1 MFLESTRPDL
11 TEARRLHTA
20 GMKLVKLHPYSKR
33 PIGVDWNH
41 TPVNQIDDDA
51 TGYGIPLVMNG
62 LCSLDPDHVAMARAG
77 LAAWGFDLDTLLDAG
92 VRTSSTR
99 PNSGGRSAF
108 SADPDGQCRWL
119 TINVFDSNGKGTT
132 VLELRAKSPNLQD
145 VAPGVQ
151 YVTQDGG
158 QVYSQRYVNSH
169 RFDQAPAMPD
179 AFLKLWQELSV
190 DDDKLREYSQ
200 RFVEG
205 IVAAGLRLDNG
216 DTPTYR
222 PPMGSGRQLP
232 FQAKGVRT
240 EFNKQ
245 HTVESI
251 LTRHGYT
258 YHERLARWAH
268 PGATGAPA
276 IRPIPERDGL
286 WQSDHGGDPLHGTF
300 DAWAAYVQL
309 DYRGD
314 TERAVVDWMWQDV
327 DEVVVPTIGGVQ
339 PVPANGEQLPAVS
352 FLDDGQTGKNE
363 DTTPLQ
369 QLMDKLRVSEPD
381 EAERIVPKI
390 LQIMESL
397 PELQRVGWHKQVRD
411 VMHWNAAEFKAILK
425 DLRDRWKTDIETG
438 FGKFDPFRY
447 IYIAP
452 RNEFY
457 DIHSG
462 MTLVPRGL
470 DNKYITETGDE
481 PASRLLLLSVPAELS
496 IADQLG
502 WNPVSVEPPCR
513 NGIIYEDE
521 GKRMVNTWRGFAL
534 SPVPGDVSLWLRH
547 AEYLIPNE
555 AEREGTLNFLATLVQ
570 RPASKPS
577 FAIIHRGTAR
587 NGKDSLY
594 APLTMAMGNAAR
606 EVKIKDVIEGWG
618 DNLFQRKFLII
629 PEVKRTQDRDASNE
643 MKTIVAPT
651 ATGKRTL
658 NLKGGQV
665 VTQVDCMGVL
675 MMTNYRSGFTIDQ
688 DDQRYFVVDS
698 WVEPQDAD
706 YYLQLQTWYRSGGA
720 ANVLH
725 YLMTRDIS
733 NFNHNVLPFVTDG
746 AREMAQAS
754 RYDYEQDLE
763 DLVNEGLP
771 PFDKGIITA
780 KALKA
785 HCRMLN
791 IRVGNTGL
799 DTAMEQM
806 GWKKLRGAKKVDG
819 RTKATPTLYLSADH
833 ELMTPSDLYDL
844 YQNTVTT
851 TLTPY

>member
-1 MFLESTRPDL
+1 MFLDAPMQPDL
-11 TEARRLHTA
+11 SEARRLHAA
-20 GMKLVKLHPYSKR
+20 GLKLVKLHNYTKQ
-33 PIGVDWNH
+33 PIGIEWNKH
-41 TPVNQIDDDA
+41 SVTQIDDDA
-51 TGYGIPLVMNG
+51 TGYGLPLAVNG
-62 LCSLDPDHVAMARAG
+62 LCSLDPDHVDMARAG
-77 LAAWGFDLDTLLDAG
+77 LAAWGFDLDELLAAG

-108 SADPDGQCRWL
+108 RADADGLCRWL
-119 TINVFDSNGKGTT
+119 TINVFDSKGKGTT

-145 VAPGVQ
+145 VVPGVV
-151 YVTQDGG
+151 YTGKG
-158 QVYSQRYVNSH
+158 SPEVYSQHYAGAN
-169 RFDQAPAMPD
+169 RFDNPPAVPE
-179 AFLKLWQELSV
+179 AFLKLWQELST

-200 RFVEG
+200 RFVDG
-205 IVAAGLRLDNG
+205 IVAAGYTVNG
-216 DTPTYR
+216 DVPTYR
-222 PPMGSGRQLP
+222 PPMGGGTKLA

-240 EFNKQ
+240 EYNEAV
-245 HTVESI
+245 TVESI

-258 YHERLARWAH
+258 FHEVKQRWAH

-276 IRPIPERDGL
+276 IRPIPEKDGL

-300 DAWAAYVQL
+300 DAWAAHVQL
-309 DYRGD
+309 DHQGN
-314 TERAVVDWMWQDV
+314 TERAIVEWMWKGMDIVQ
-327 DEVVVPTIGGVQ
+327 PTIGGTGNNT
-339 PVPANGEQLPAVS
+339 PVVS
-352 FLDDGQTGKNE
+352 FLDGGNQPVTVKD

-369 QLMDKLRVSEPD
+369 QLMDKLRVSEPE
-381 EAERIVPKI
+381 EAERIVPRI
-390 LQIMESL
+390 LQVMESL
-397 PELQRVGWHKQVRD
+397 PELQRVNWHKQVRD
-411 VMHWNAAEFKAILK
+411 VMHWNVAEFKAILK
-425 DLRDRWKTDIETG
+425 DLREGWKTNPEAG
-438 FGKFDPFRY
+438 FGDFDPYRY
-447 IYIAP
+447 IYLAP

-457 DIHSG
+457 DIRSG

-470 DNKYITETGDE
+470 DNKYINDTGEE
-481 PASRLLLLSVPAELS
+481 PASRLLLLTVPPELS
-496 IADQLG
+496 VADRLG
-502 WNPVSVEPPCR
+502 WNPVSVAPPKR
-513 NGIIYEDE
+513 EQIIYEDE

-534 SPVPGDVSLWLRH
+534 SPIKGDVSLWLAH
-547 AEYLIPNE
+547 VEYLIPNQ
-555 AEREGTLNFLATLVQ
+555 AERDSVLNWLAALVQ

-594 APLTMAMGNAAR
+594 APLTMAMGDAAR

-675 MMTNYRSGFTIDQ
+675 MMTNYRSGFTIDK

-698 WVEPQDAD
+698 WVDPKDAD
-706 YYLQLQTWYRSGGA
+706 YYRMLQQWYRAGGA
-720 ANVLH
+720 AMVLN
-725 YLMTRDIS
+725 YLMQRDIS
-733 NFNHNVLPFVTDG
+733 QFNHNVLPFVTDG

-771 PFDKGIITA
+771 PFDKGVVTS

-791 IRVGNTGL
+791 IRVGNNGL
-799 DTAMEQM
+799 DTAMEQI
-806 GWKKLRGAKKVDG
+806 GWRKVRGVKKVDG
-819 RTKATPTLYLSADH
+819 KTKATPTLYVATAEH
-833 ELMTPSDLYDL
+833 GLMTPVDLYDL
-844 YQNTVTT
+844 YERTVTT
-851 TLTPY
+851 TLTPC

>member
-1 MFLESTRPDL
+1 MFLDAPIQPDL
-11 TEARRLHTA
+11 TEAKRLHAA
-20 GMKLVKLHPYSKR
+20 GLKLVKLHNYTKQ
-33 PIGVDWNH
+33 PIGIEWNKH
-41 TPVNQIDDDA
+41 SAVSIDDDA
-51 TGYGIPLVMNG
+51 TGYGLPLAVNG
-62 LCSLDPDHVAMARAG
+62 LCSLDPDHVDMARAG
-77 LAAWGFDLDTLLDAG
+77 LAAWGFDLDDLLAAG

-108 SADPDGQCRWL
+108 RADPGNLCRWL

-145 VAPGVQ
+145 VVPGVV
-151 YVTQDGG
+151 YTGKG
-158 QVYSQRYVNSH
+158 SPEVYSQQYAGAH
-169 RFDQAPAMPD
+169 RFDNAPALPD
-179 AFLKLWQELSV
+179 AFLKLWQELST

-200 RFVEG
+200 RFVDG
-205 IVAAGLRLDNG
+205 IVAAGYTLDG
-216 DTPTYR
+216 DTPMYR
-222 PPMGSGRQLP
+222 PPMGGGTKLAFP
-232 FQAKGVRT
+232 AKGVRT
-240 EFNKQ
+240 DFNEAT
-245 HTVESI
+245 TVESI
-251 LTRHGYT
+251 LERHGYT
-258 YHERLARWAH
+258 YHEVKQRWAH

-276 IRPIPERDGL
+276 IRPIPEKEGL

-300 DAWAAYVQL
+300 DAWAAHVQL
-309 DYRGD
+309 DHGGD
-314 TERAVVDWMWQDV
+314 TERAIVEWLWKGVDVV
-327 DEVVVPTIGGVQ
+327 EPTIGD
-339 PVPANGEQLPAVS
+339 AAGELQAVS
-352 FLDDGQTGKNE
+352 FLNAKDDA
-363 DTTPLQ
+363 TPLQ
-369 QLMDKLRVSEPD
+369 QLMDRLRVSEPE

-390 LQIMESL
+390 LKVLESL
-397 PELQRVGWHKQVRD
+397 PELQRVNWHKQVRD

-425 DLRDRWKTDIETG
+425 DLREGWKTDLDNG
-438 FGKFDPFRY
+438 FGKFNPYRY
-447 IYIAP
+447 IYLAP

-481 PASRLLLLSVPAELS
+481 PASRLLLLSVPTELS
-496 IADQLG
+496 VADRLG
-502 WNPVSVEPPCR
+502 WNPVSVEPPKR
-513 NGIIYEDE
+513 EQIIYEDE

-534 SPVPGDVSLWLRH
+534 SPIKGDVSLWLAH
-547 AEYLIPNE
+547 VEYLIPNQ
-555 AEREGTLNFLATLVQ
+555 AERDGVLNWLASLVQ

-594 APLTMAMGNAAR
+594 APLTMAMGDAAR

-675 MMTNYRSGFTIDQ
+675 MMTNYRSGFTIDR

-698 WVEPQDAD
+698 WVEPKDAD
-706 YYLQLQTWYRSGGA
+706 YYRTLQQWYRAGGA
-720 ANVLH
+720 AMVLG
-725 YLMTRDIS
+725 YLMHRDIS
-733 NFNHNVLPFVTDG
+733 GFNHNVLPFVTDG

-771 PFDKGIITA
+771 PFDKGVVTS

-791 IRVGNTGL
+791 IRVGNNGL
-799 DTAMEQM
+799 DTAMEQI
-806 GWKKLRGAKKVDG
+806 GWRKLRGAKKVDG
-819 RTKATPTLYLSADH
+819 RTKATPTLYVSTAEHGLLA
-833 ELMTPSDLYDL
+833 PVDLYDL
-844 YQNTVTT
+844 YERAVTT
-851 TLTPY
+851 TLTTM